1 MTLLTTENM
10 MDLLKELWSD
20 DKCVIKR
27 AMKEIANLGYEDHDE
42 NEVKMREL
50 GLHSAVFQL
59 IQKHVSCLEILVQG
73 IRALGNF
80 SHNIS
85 TKKFLGDVG
94 YVEVILA
101 RIEKD
106 PDSEIIQLMGC
117 LSITNLTHRM
127 KDNAERVQKAGG
139 IALVIA
145 AMKAHPNSGRLQRRG
160 CQALS
165 NMSEWEEYRPLIVKA
180 GGASAIASIMEKYWE
195 HPVLHERA
203 YNAMERLFK
212 KPR

>member
-1 MTLLTTENM
+1 ML
-10 MDLLKELWSD
+10 
-20 DKCVIKR
+20 
-27 AMKEIANLGYEDHDE
+27 
-42 NEVKMREL
+42 
-50 GLHSAVFQL
+50 
-59 IQKHVSCLEILVQG
+59 
-73 IRALGNF
+73 
-80 SHNIS
+80 
-85 TKKFLGDVG
+85 LGDIG
-94 YVEVILA
+94 YVEVILS
-101 RIEKD
+101 RMEKD
-106 PDSEIIQLMGC
+106 PDSESIQLYGC

-127 KDNAERVQKAGG
+127 KDNAERVQKSGG

-145 AMKAHPNSGRLQRRG
+145 AMKTCPDNERVQRRG